1 MFGEIQLSI
10 KILFKGSFFS
20 YQLATLFAV
29 SSVTSVEL
37 PAKAQQLCDVSN
49 SASYGE
55 RASETRRTVEM
66 SNLGIAVA
74 IPENYR
80 TMRLQSGA
88 VQILHPSDFD
98 MRQCLVRGGRG
109 GHGMYVETIE
119 IVEDDLTIDLE
130 EQATWLAGYRERADD
145 SKVPTATQ
153 VIPYEK
159 DGLSGYIVTSELGY
173 SASFLGVIPGRDSLL
188 KVSAGCDCEVGVDA
202 ITDLLPN
209 ITLLD

>member
-1 MFGEIQLSI
+1 MFGEIQPSI
-10 KILFKGSFFS
+10 KIFFKGSFLS

-29 SSVTSVEL
+29 SSVASIGL
-37 PAKAQQLCDVSN
+37 PAKAQQFCDASN

-55 RASETRRTVEM
+55 RASETRRTVEL
-66 SNLGIAVA
+66 SNLGVAVA

-80 TMRLQSGA
+80 TMQLQSGA
-88 VQILHPSDFD
+88 VRILHPSDFD
-98 MRQCLVRGGRG
+98 MLQCLARGGQG

-119 IVEDDLTIDLE
+119 IVEDDLMMDLQ
-130 EQATWLAGYRERADD
+130 EQATWLAGYSERANG
-145 SKVPTATQ
+145 SRIPAAAQ

-159 DGLSGYIVTSELGY
+159 DGLSGYIVASEIGY

-188 KVSAGCDCEVGVDA
+188 KVSAGCDCKVGVDA